1 MRSYDVGRPTSS
13 LLQNPYFILNMQT
26 GIGNVSYSTTAT
38 EVLLSILIMTDIEK
52 YESLMRRCIELAK
65 IAKKR
70 GDSPV
75 GSLIV
80 KDGKIIAEGIEGGK
94 THKDVTFHAEIEAVR
109 KATASLGKTDL
120 SDCFMVTTHEPC
132 IMCSYV
138 IRHYKIGLIIVGMPT
153 GEIGGYSSALPVLLD
168 RTISKWNTPPRIID
182 KILED
187 ECRELHT

>member
-1 MRSYDVGRPTSS
+1 
-13 LLQNPYFILNMQT
+13 
-26 GIGNVSYSTTAT
+26 
-38 EVLLSILIMTDIEK
+38 MTDTK
-52 YESLMRRCIELAK
+52 QYEVLMRRCIELAK

-80 KDGKIIAEGIEGGK
+80 KEGQIVAEGIEGNK
-94 THKDVTFHAEIEAVR
+94 THKDITFHAEIEAVR
-109 KATASLGKTDL
+109 NATAKLGKSDL

-138 IRHYKIGLIIVGMPT
+138 IRHHKIDLIIVGIPT

-168 RTISKWNTPPRIID
+168 RTISKWASPPNIID
-182 KILED
+182 RILEE
-187 ECRELHT
+187 ECKELFN